1 MRRMKKIAV
10 SILATVFGVGMLV
23 ALPTAAWA
31 GTVCTGD
38 PRTGYTC
45 TVDDSGGGS
54 PGGGGPIDGVNFTPG
69 PTECIHKGTGDEEDQ
84 VVPCSSN
91 GRDYWSNDRQCY
103 WSLDDPQSAPP
114 PGRVEGQGA
123 WYSCLVGALC
133 TDPRGCYGSGQWL
146 LDPPPGVVAISPA
159 QAANAVAQRL
169 GIQPFEIGM
178 APQVNP
184 EWGHRRSYVGVPV
197 WLWVNNPGPS
207 TWGPFGVS
215 ETVGPVS
222 VTGSVQVTS
231 VVWNMGD
238 GTSKAC
244 VGTGTPYATSYGVAD
259 SPTCGHRYTR
269 TSSSQPG
276 DRYTVTATAQ
286 WSFTWTAGG
295 QSGTIPLTT
304 TSTSQLEINE
314 LQSVNVPNPNG

>member
-1 MRRMKKIAV
+1 
-10 SILATVFGVGMLV
+10 MLV

-133 TDPRGCYGSGQWL
+133 TDPRGCYGYGQWL